1 MNFYIVLFTMF
12 SREDAMQ
19 AIQQPDAVF
28 IPWASRNGLCSDI
41 GQARICALCGS
52 NMLLHYTG
60 RSEADGA
67 VFRCV
72 NSRCSTTLS
81 IRYDWW
87 TSVMKLSLRKIAHLL
102 ICWIEARPVQ
112 FTIADTGVSRPT
124 VIRYFDFFRMLAGRA
139 YRKDLVENPLGSTG
153 GTVQIDESLF
163 NRAKYNRGSALAR
176 PKMWFFAAVDCETNR
191 LAVELCEDRSKA
203 TLQAMIEGMV
213 APGATIWSDSW
224 RGYAGLEDAGFD
236 HGVVNHRLNYRDPE
250 TGVHTNRIEGN
261 WGALKQFL
269 RRQRATHRNWTEAYV
284 HEYCF
289 RRNIVDSFYT
299 CWRRIIEAQLETRG

>member
-1 MNFYIVLFTMF
+1 MF

-19 AIQQPDAVF
+19 AIQQPDTVF

-41 GQARICALCGS
+41 RQARICALCGS
-52 NMLLHYTG
+52 NMLVYYTG
-60 RSEADGA
+60 RSQADGA

-72 NSRCSTTLS
+72 HTRCSTTLS

-87 TSVMKLSLRKIAHLL
+87 TAELKLSLRKIGHLM
-102 ICWIEARPVQ
+102 ICWIESRPIQ

-124 VIRYFDFFRMLAGRA
+124 VIKYFDFFRDLAGRA

-176 PKMWFFAAVDCETNR
+176 PKMWFFGAVDCDTNR

-203 TLQAMIEGMV
+203 TLQAMIEGMA

-224 RGYAGLEDAGFD
+224 RGYAGLEDAGFS

-261 WGALKQFL
+261 WGAIKQYL
-269 RRQRATHRNWTEAYV
+269 RQHRATHRNRTEAYV

-289 RRNIVDSFYT
+289 RRNVVDSFYT
-299 CWRRIIEAQLETRG
+299 CWCRIIEAQLETRG